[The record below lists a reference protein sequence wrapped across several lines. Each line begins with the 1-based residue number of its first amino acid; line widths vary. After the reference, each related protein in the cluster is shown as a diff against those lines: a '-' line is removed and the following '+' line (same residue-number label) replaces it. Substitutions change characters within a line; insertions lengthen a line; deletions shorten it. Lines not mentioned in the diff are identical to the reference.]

1 MPARRPDS
9 GRTALLAGAMLAAA
23 CATRSPA
30 PPSWQV
36 PANEVDRSS
45 HGAWANVTLRGG
57 GGLSGELL
65 AVDDQALY
73 VGLTPRLTRVPH
85 QCVTRL
91 QLAAFEIMAVD
102 VSGLGAVGMLSTI
115 SHGFFLVFTVPIWVT
130 TAGLSSYGHSRA
142 GHLKFGL
149 GEEPLP
155 RASAWSRFPAGMPTG
170 YIDRVPERVALDA
183 TCQPLRLG
191 APP

>member
-1 MPARRPDS
+1 MPVRRPDS
-9 GRTALLAGAMLAAA
+9 GRMALLAGAMLAAA

-36 PANEVDRSS
+36 LGSEVDSS
-45 HGAWANVTLRGG
+45 PHGAWANVTLRGG

-65 AVDDQALY
+65 AVDHEALY

-91 QLAAFEIMAVD
+91 QLAAFEITAVD
-102 VSGLGAVGMLSTI
+102 VSALGALGTLSTLT
-115 SHGFFLVFTVPIWVT
+115 HGFFLVFTVPVWMV
-130 TAGLSSYGHSRA
+130 TAGLSSYGHSRS

-149 GEEPLP
+149 GEEPLHT
-155 RASAWSRFPAGMPTG
+155 ASAWSRFPAGMPTG
-170 YIDRVPERVALDA
+170 YVDRVPERVALDA
-183 TCQPLRLG
+183 TCKALRLG
-191 APP
+191 APR

>member
-1 MPARRPDS
+1 MPALRPDG
-9 GRTALLAGAMLAAA
+9 GRIALLAAAMLAAA

-36 PANEVDRSS
+36 LGSEVDRSP

-65 AVDDQALY
+65 AVDDHALY
-73 VGLTPRLTRVPH
+73 VGLSPRLTRVPH
-85 QCVTRL
+85 QCVTLL
-91 QLAAFEIMAVD
+91 QLAAFETQAMD
-102 VSGLGAVGMLSTI
+102 VSALGAVGMLSTL
-115 SHGFFLVFTVPIWVT
+115 SHGFFLIFTAPIWIAT
-130 TAGLSSYGHSRA
+130 SGLSSYGHSRS

-155 RASAWSRFPAGMPTG
+155 TASAWSRFPAGLPTG
-170 YIDRVPERVALDA
+170 YIDRVSERVALDA
-183 TCQPLRLG
+183 TCQAVRLG

>member
-36 PANEVDRSS
+36 PAREVDRSQ

-73 VGLTPRLTRVPH
+73 VGLSPRLTRVPH
-85 QCVTRL
+85 QCVTLLR
-91 QLAAFEIMAVD
+91 LAAFESPAME
-102 VSGLGAVGMLSTI
+102 VSALGALGTLSTL
-115 SHGFFLVFTVPIWVT
+115 SHGFFLLFTAPIWAVS
-130 TAGLSSYGHSRA
+130 AGLSTYGQSRT

-149 GEEPLP
+149 GEEPVST
-155 RASAWSRFPAGMPTG
+155 ASAWSRFPAGMPTG

-183 TCQPLRLG
+183 TCQALRLG